1 MPTTDSADR
10 QWRDLKEAFAWFN
23 PAVASAFR
31 HARAAGMD
39 PDGLSSVNYPNRAT
53 AYVAFFSPAT
63 GRLRLFNAA
72 GEEA

>member
-10 QWRDLKEAFAWFN
+10 QWRDLEEAFAWFN

-39 PDGLSSVNYPNRAT
+39 PGGLSSVNYPNRST
-53 AYVAFFSPAT
+53 AYVAFHWPAT
-63 GRLRLFNAA
+63 GRLRLFNAE
-72 GEEA
+72 GEEI